1 MRNNYHIPK
10 DSQGRELIYFAGH
23 SLGLQPKTVRH
34 MLDRELNQWASS
46 GVEGHF
52 DTENAWYTYHERM
65 REPLGKLIGGKTHE
79 VAALNSLT
87 VNLNLLLTTFYR
99 PTKRRYKILVE
110 EHLFASDYYA
120 IEQQVKLHGLS
131 AKECIE
137 FIPWPK
143 ENKGFSLE
151 IIKHTIDKLG
161 ESLALILLPGVQYI
175 NGQCFPIQAIVE
187 SGHNVGALVGFD
199 LAHAIGNVDMKL
211 HEWQVDF
218 ACWCSYKYLNSGP
231 GGPGGIFV
239 HENHLSKDLPQ
250 MAGWWGNDPDER
262 FTMEKAFIPVSNAD
276 RFQMSNPSILA
287 LAAHEAALAE
297 FDKTTI
303 RDLRKEAKRLTNL
316 ALKGFENLD
325 IHVITPIEWNRRGNQ
340 LSIELNNAMEV
351 HKALREEGIVC
362 DLRDK
367 NILRLAFC
375 PMYNKPEEIALL
387 LERLENLMK

>member
-1 MRNNYHIPK
+1 MRNDYHIPK

-23 SLGLQPKTVRH
+23 SLGLQPKTVQH
-34 MLDRELNQWASS
+34 IVNRELNKWASS

-52 DTENAWYTYHERM
+52 DPKNAWYTYHERM
-65 REPLGKLIGGKTHE
+65 RQPLGNLVGGKTHE

-87 VNLNLLLTTFYR
+87 VNLNILLTSFYR
-99 PTKRRYKILVE
+99 PTKTRYKILVE

-131 AKECIE
+131 TKECIE

-143 ENKGFSLE
+143 ENKGFTLE
-151 IIKHTIDKLG
+151 IIKHTIDTLG

-175 NGQCFPIQAIVE
+175 NGQCFPMQEIVE
-187 SGHNVGALVGFD
+187 AGHNVGARVGFD
-199 LAHAIGNVDMKL
+199 LAHAIGNVEMKL

-250 MAGWWGNDPDER
+250 LAGWWGNDPNER
-262 FTMEKAFIPVSNAD
+262 FSMEKAFVPVPNAD

-287 LAAHEAALAE
+287 LAAHDAALALFE
-297 FDKTTI
+297 KSTI
-303 RDLRKEAKRLTNL
+303 QDLRIKAKRLTDL
-316 ALKGFENLD
+316 ALEGFKNLD
-325 IHVITPIEWNRRGNQ
+325 LHVITPNRWNQRGNQ
-340 LSIELNNAMEV
+340 LSIEMNNATEV
-351 HKALREEGIVC
+351 HKELRTEGVVC

-367 NILRLAFC
+367 KILRLAFC
-375 PMYNKPEEIALL
+375 PMYNTPEEIALL
-387 LERLENLMK
+387 LERLEKLIR

>member
-1 MRNNYHIPK
+1 MRSNYHIPK
-10 DSQGRELIYFAGH
+10 DSQGRELLYFAGH
-23 SLGLQPKTVRH
+23 SLGLQPKTVQRTV
-34 MLDRELNQWASS
+34 DRELNQWARS

-52 DTENAWYTYHERM
+52 DAENAWYTYHERM
-65 REPLGKLIGGKTHE
+65 REPLSKLVGSQTHE
-79 VAALNSLT
+79 VAALNSLS

-99 PTKRRYKILVE
+99 PTTKRYKILVE
-110 EHLFASDYYA
+110 EHLFPSDYYA
-120 IEQQVKLHGLS
+120 LEQQVKLHGLS

-151 IIKHTIDKLG
+151 IIRDTINTLG

-175 NGQCFPIQAIVE
+175 NGQCFPMQELVE
-187 SGHNVGALVGFD
+187 AGHKVGSIVGFD
-199 LAHAIGNVDMKL
+199 LAHAIGNVEMKL

-239 HENHLSKDLPQ
+239 HEKHLSKDLTQ
-250 MAGWWGNDPDER
+250 MAGWWGNDPNGR
-262 FTMEKAFIPVSNAD
+262 FTMEKAFVPVSNAD

-287 LAAHEAALAE
+287 LAAHEASLAE

-303 RDLRKEAKRLTNL
+303 QDLRNHAKSLTDL
-316 ALKGFENLD
+316 ALNGFKNLD
-325 IHVITPIEWNRRGNQ
+325 INVITPSDWDTRGNQ
-340 LSIELNNAMEV
+340 ISIEMSNATAV
-351 HKALREEGIVC
+351 HKALREEGIIC
-362 DLRDK
+362 DLRDM

-375 PMYNKPEEIALL
+375 PMYNKPEEIALML
-387 LERLENLMK
+387 DRLETLI

>member
-10 DSQGRELIYFAGH
+10 DSQGQELIYFAGH

-52 DTENAWYTYHERM
+52 DSENAWYTYHERM

-131 AKECIE
+131 AKECVE

-151 IIKHTIDKLG
+151 IIKHTIDTLG

-340 LSIELNNAMEV
+340 LSIELNNAMEIN
-351 HKALREEGIVC
+351 KALREEGIIC

-375 PMYNKPEEIALL
+375 PMYNRPEEIALL
-387 LERLENLMK
+387 LEQLENLMK

>member
-1 MRNNYHIPK
+1 MRSNYHIPK

-23 SLGLQPKTVRH
+23 SLGLQPKTVQH
-34 MLDRELNQWASS
+34 IVNRELNQWASS

-52 DTENAWYTYHERM
+52 DTENAWYTYHDRM
-65 REPLGKLIGGKTHE
+65 REPLGKLVGGKMHE

-99 PTKRRYKILVE
+99 PTKKRFKILVE

-151 IIKHTIDKLG
+151 IIKHTIDTLG
-161 ESLALILLPGVQYI
+161 ESLALILLPGVQFV
-175 NGQCFPIQAIVE
+175 NGQCFPMQEIVNA
-187 SGHNVGALVGFD
+187 GHDVGSIVGFD
-199 LAHAIGNVDMKL
+199 LAHAIGNVEMKL

-250 MAGWWGNDPDER
+250 MAGWWGNDPNGR
-262 FTMEKAFIPVSNAD
+262 FTMEKTFVPVSNAD

-297 FDKTTI
+297 FSQTTI
-303 RDLRKEAKRLTNL
+303 ADLRKEAKRLTDL
-316 ALKGFENLD
+316 ALKGFENLN
-325 IHVITPIEWNRRGNQ
+325 INVITPSEWTQRGNQ
-340 LSIELNNAMEV
+340 LSIELNNALEV
-351 HKALREEGIVC
+351 HKALRGEGIIS
-362 DLRDK
+362 DLRDR
-367 NILRLAFC
+367 NVLRLAFC
-375 PMYNKPEEIALL
+375 PMYNTPEEVALL
-387 LERLENLMK
+387 VERLENLIK

>member
-1 MRNNYHIPK
+1 
-10 DSQGRELIYFAGH
+10 
-23 SLGLQPKTVRH
+23 
-34 MLDRELNQWASS
+34 
-46 GVEGHF
+46 
-52 DTENAWYTYHERM
+52 M
-65 REPLGKLIGGKTHE
+65 REPLGKLVGGRMHE

-99 PTKRRYKILVE
+99 PTKKRFKILVE

-131 AKECIE
+131 AQECIE
-137 FIPWPK
+137 FIPWPT
-143 ENKGFSLE
+143 ENKGFSLDV
-151 IIKHTIDKLG
+151 IKHTIDSLG

-175 NGQCFPIQAIVE
+175 NGQCFPMQEIVKA
-187 SGHNVGALVGFD
+187 GHDAGSIVGFD
-199 LAHAIGNVDMKL
+199 LAHAIGNVEMKL

-250 MAGWWGNDPDER
+250 MAGWWGNDPKGR
-262 FTMEKAFIPVSNAD
+262 FTMEKTFVPVSNAD

-303 RDLRKEAKRLTNL
+303 KDLRTEAKRLTNL

-325 IHVITPIEWNRRGNQ
+325 IHIITPSEWDQRGNQ

-351 HKALREEGIVC
+351 HKTLREEGIVC

-375 PMYNKPEEIALL
+375 PMYNTPEEITLL
-387 LERLENLMK
+387 LERLETLMR

>member
-1 MRNNYHIPK
+1 MRNDYHIPK
-10 DSQGRELIYFAGH
+10 DSRGRELIYFAGH
-23 SLGLQPKTVRH
+23 SLGLQPKTVQQIV
-34 MLDRELNQWASS
+34 DRELNQWASS

-52 DTENAWYTYHERM
+52 DPENAWYTYHERM
-65 REPLGKLIGGKTHE
+65 REPLGNLVGGKTHE

-87 VNLNLLLTTFYR
+87 VNLNILLTTFYR

-143 ENKGFSLE
+143 ENKGFTLE
-151 IIKHTIDKLG
+151 IIKHTIDTLG

-175 NGQCFPIQAIVE
+175 NGQCFPMQEIVE
-187 SGHNVGALVGFD
+187 AGHNVGALVGFD
-199 LAHAIGNVDMKL
+199 LAHAIGNVEMKL

-250 MAGWWGNDPDER
+250 LAGWWGNDPNER
-262 FTMEKAFIPVSNAD
+262 FSMKKAFVPVPNAD

-287 LAAHEAALAE
+287 LAAHDAALAL
-297 FDKTTI
+297 FKKTTMP
-303 RDLRKEAKRLTNL
+303 DLRIEGKKLTDL
-316 ALKGFENLD
+316 ALQGFKNLD
-325 IHVITPIEWNRRGNQ
+325 LHVITPNEWNQRGNQ
-340 LSIELNNAMEV
+340 LSIEMNNATEV
-351 HKALREEGIVC
+351 HKELRTEGVVC

-367 NILRLAFC
+367 KILRLAFC
-375 PMYNKPEEIALL
+375 PMYNTPEEIALL
-387 LERLENLMK
+387 LERLENLIR

>member
-1 MRNNYHIPK
+1 MRSNYHIPK

-23 SLGLQPKTVRH
+23 SLGLQPKTVQH
-34 MLDRELNQWASS
+34 IVDRELNQWASS

-52 DTENAWYTYHERM
+52 DAENAWYTYHERM
-65 REPLGKLIGGKTHE
+65 REGLGKLVGGKTHE
-79 VAALNSLT
+79 VAAMNSLT
-87 VNLNLLLTTFYR
+87 VNLNILLTTFYR
-99 PTKRRYKILVE
+99 PTKKRYKILVE
-110 EHLFASDYYA
+110 EDLFASDYYA

-131 AKECIE
+131 DKECIE
-137 FIPWPK
+137 FIPWPI

-151 IIKHTIDKLG
+151 IIKQTIDTLG

-175 NGQCFPIQAIVE
+175 NGQCFPMQEIVKA
-187 SGHNVGALVGFD
+187 GHNVGSIVGFD
-199 LAHAIGNVDMKL
+199 LAHAIGNVEMKL

-239 HENHLSKDLPQ
+239 HENHLNKDLPQ
-250 MAGWWGNDPDER
+250 MAGWWGNDPNGR
-262 FTMEKAFIPVSNAD
+262 FTMEKAFVPVSNAD

-287 LAAHEAALAE
+287 LSAHEAALAE

-303 RDLRKEAKRLTNL
+303 QDLRKEAKGLTNL
-316 ALKGFENLD
+316 ALKGFNNLN
-325 IHVITPIEWNRRGNQ
+325 INVITPSEWNQRGNQ
-340 LSIELNNAMEV
+340 ISIELNNALEV

-367 NILRLAFC
+367 RVLRLAFC
-375 PMYNKPEEIALL
+375 PMYNTPEEITLL
-387 LERLENLMK
+387 LERLENLMR

>member
-10 DSQGRELIYFAGH
+10 DSQGQELIYFAGH
-23 SLGLQPKTVRH
+23 SLGLQPKTVQH
-34 MLDRELNQWASS
+34 IVDRELLQWANS

-52 DTENAWYTYHERM
+52 DSENAWYTYHERM
-65 REPLGKLIGGKTHE
+65 RGPLSKLVGSTTHE

-99 PTKRRYKILVE
+99 PTNKRYKILVE
-110 EHLFASDYYA
+110 EHLFASDFYA
-120 IEQQVKLHGLS
+120 LEQQVRLHGLS
-131 AKECIE
+131 VKECIE

-151 IIKHTIDKLG
+151 SIKHTIDDLG

-175 NGQCFPIQAIVE
+175 NGQCFPMKEIVE
-187 SGHNVGALVGFD
+187 AGHSVGSVVGFD
-199 LAHAIGNVDMKL
+199 LAHAIGNIEMNL

-239 HENHLSKDLPQ
+239 HENHLNKDLPQ
-250 MAGWWGNDPDER
+250 MAGWWGNDPNGR
-262 FTMEKAFIPVSNAD
+262 FTMKKTFVPVSNAD

-287 LAAHEAALAE
+287 LAAHEASLAE
-297 FDKTTI
+297 FDKTTMQ
-303 RDLRKEAKRLTNL
+303 DLRKEAKSLTDL
-316 ALKGFENLD
+316 AFKGFENLNID
-325 IHVITPIEWNRRGNQ
+325 IITPSEWDKRGNQ
-340 LSIELNNAMEV
+340 LSIELNNAIET
-351 HKALREEGIVC
+351 HKALRAEGIIC

-387 LERLENLMK
+387 LERLEELIR